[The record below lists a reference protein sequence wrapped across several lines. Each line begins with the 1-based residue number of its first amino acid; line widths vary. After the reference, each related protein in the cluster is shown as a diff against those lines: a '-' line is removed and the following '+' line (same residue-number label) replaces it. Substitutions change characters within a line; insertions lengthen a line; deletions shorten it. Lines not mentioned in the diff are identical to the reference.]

1 MKLRGLQ
8 RPGAALFEFA
18 FAQETARS
26 APLAHYENF
35 PVASRL
41 VPAPLR
47 AAVLAIYA
55 FARAADDIADE
66 GGDAPAPRLA
76 KLDHYA
82 AMLDC
87 IERGEVPAEA
97 PFADLAAAIVRHA
110 LPLQPFRDLLSAF
123 RQDVLRTRYAS
134 FAELADYCSRSADP
148 IGRLLLRLYRSDDA
162 EHCRHADAICTG
174 LQLTNFWQDVALDW
188 LKGRVYLPAEDLAR
202 FGVAEGQ
209 IGEGRCDARWTRLMA
224 FETER
229 ARALLDAGRP
239 LVRALPLR
247 VGLELK
253 LCIAGGSRILAAID
267 TVRGDVFRQ
276 RPRLSRRDWAVMTAV
291 ALAR

>member
-8 RPGAALFEFA
+8 RPGAAHFEFA
-18 FAQETARS
+18 LAQESARS

-66 GGDAPAPRLA
+66 GGDAPEARLA

-97 PFADLAAAIVRHA
+97 PSADLAAAIMRHA
-110 LPLQPFRDLLSAF
+110 LPLQPFRNLLSAF

-134 FAELADYCSRSADP
+134 FAELADYCSRSANP

-162 EHCRHADAICTG
+162 QHCQYADAICTG

-267 TVRGDVFRQ
+267 AVRGDVFRQ
-276 RPRLSRRDWAVMTAV
+276 RPRLSRRDWAVMSAV